1 MLGMNVGTTVALCV
15 AAAFLVSLL
24 LAANIMV
31 KMTRKRRE
39 FRRRGLS

>member
-1 MLGMNVGTTVALCV
+1 MLGMNVGTTAALCV

-24 LAANIMV
+24 LAANMTL